1 MSYFHYFPTNMQ
13 RDALIRIYMQRDA
26 LIRIYMQRDD
36 LAFC

>member
-13 RDALIRIYMQRDA
+13 RDALIRIYMQRD
-26 LIRIYMQRDD
+26 D